1 MKKLRINKYRVW
13 DEKANC
19 WDTTGYYPLYP
30 NANLVSQGRIFLQ
43 YIGMK
48 DIKFNEIYE
57 GDIVIIANA
66 IKGIVT
72 WDDCRWVALNMKSNI
87 SHPLTKLDKVEVI
100 GNEYET

>member
-1 MKKLRINKYRVW
+1 MKELNTIKYKVW
-13 DEKANC
+13 DEKMRC
-19 WDTTGYYPLYP
+19 WDNSSYYPLYP
-30 NANLVSQGRIFLQ
+30 NQKLVSQGRIFLQ
-43 YIGMK
+43 YTGIK
-48 DIKFNEIYE
+48 DVNSKEVYQ

-72 WDDCRWVALNMKSNI
+72 WDDCRWVVVNMKSNI